1 MYYED
6 KQGCCMDSE
15 LPWVKR
21 QSMWSDNSERY
32 TEGKVVTS
40 SGHWGRAHETN
51 MRRLQGHLQKSGIFY
66 MNHFTVFR

>member
-21 QSMWSDNSERY
+21 QSMWSDNRERY
-32 TEGKVVTS
+32 NEGKVVTS
-40 SGHWGRAHETN
+40 SGHWG
-51 MRRLQGHLQKSGIFY
+51 MRRLQGHLQKSGMFNV
-66 MNHFTVFR
+66 NHFTVFR